1 MKKRLRIISLAI
13 VALALFAIG
22 YTAWE
27 MHERYAEEKAKVMEL
42 ENRLATLSLQE
53 KQSAVMQSV
62 NAQMEEIANQQRIIS
77 DEQRD
82 EAEQQSRIA
91 NEMRQ
96 HAEQERQNAQ
106 EAEKRALEASE
117 VAKGQ
122 RVIAENERVQA
133 EFSKRV
139 ADTLSYIAMARS
151 IGNVAIT
158 QQRTGNKQLA
168 ALLAY
173 ASYIFTN
180 RYHGD
185 VYHPSIYEAMTLT
198 SGTQRRWSIANGSI
212 MKTLIIPG
220 STSFISIS
228 TYGEIMR
235 HTKVNDNLK
244 TSTVYSNKDLDFR
257 DIYINKERT
266 FYAVSHTGQLVVSK
280 ENGKV
285 HVVNIDGAIHPFRI
299 FTIKEDELIVTA
311 EQSVHIIDA
320 RTLRPI
326 RTLPL
331 GFKTA
336 IAGWKNGQ
344 IVLFDRSGNMYLLN
358 KDISKAVKQPLPFKG
373 RVMSYNYNS
382 QTKQQAFGMYDGTIY
397 YFEPSGK
404 MHKLVGHNSRVSRIN
419 YDKTRLYSSSYD
431 GTVKFW
437 NISSEKIEPINIINS
452 RQWIISLSFDLTKKF
467 VWTGDQNGNLT
478 ETMIDVAEMA
488 KRVKA
493 NLKRNLTREEW
504 NYYIGKNILYETFI
518 GKEAT
523 R

>member
-1 MKKRLRIISLAI
+1 MKKILRLISLAI

-27 MHERYAEEKAKVMEL
+27 MHERYSKEQVKVWEL
-42 ENRLATLSLQE
+42 ESQLAKLSVQE

-77 DEQRD
+77 DEQRE

-91 NEMRQ
+91 NEMRL
-96 HAEQERQNAQ
+96 HAEKERQNAQ
-106 EAEKRALEASE
+106 EAERRALEASE
-117 VAKGQ
+117 VAQGQ
-122 RVIAENERVQA
+122 RVIAEKERFQA
-133 EFSKRV
+133 EHSKRV

-173 ASYIFTN
+173 ASYTFTH

-185 VYHPSIYEAMTLT
+185 VYHPSVYEAMTLT
-198 SGTQRRWSIANGSI
+198 SGSQRRWSIANGSI

-220 STSFISIS
+220 STSFMSIS

-331 GFKTA
+331 GFKTS

-419 YDKTRLYSSSYD
+419 YDRTRLYSSSYD

-493 NLKRNLTREEW
+493 NLKRNLTHEEW
-504 NYYIGKNILYETFI
+504 NYYIGKNIPYETFI